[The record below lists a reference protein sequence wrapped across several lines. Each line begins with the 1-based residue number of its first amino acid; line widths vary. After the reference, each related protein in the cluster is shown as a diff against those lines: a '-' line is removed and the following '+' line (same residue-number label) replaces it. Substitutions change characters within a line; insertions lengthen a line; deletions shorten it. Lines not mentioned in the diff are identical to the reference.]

1 LGVVPFRAFAT
12 LILIG
17 PPELVGKASDA
28 LAAYGTIILSFLG
41 GIE

>member
-1 LGVVPFRAFAT
+1 LDLFPFLSFAT

-41 GIE
+41 GIQ